1 VTRNFSHL
9 PEPIPQPSDP
19 SDARPSIAE
28 STPTITLRA
37 VLLGVI
43 SFSAVV
49 HLLRLSVSSQLPLMV
64 LISFVFWLF
73 ANAMLRTVMPRLAL
87 KRGELLTIFVVG
99 WVVGTI
105 PSNGWMWD
113 LVKLA
118 AIPTH
123 VAGPENQWAET
134 IFDLLPWHTFASTE
148 ERVINGV
155 WFGLDRGA
163 SVPWSGWFESVGQWL
178 GVSMGMVVLGFCT
191 FVLFHRQWVDRE
203 KLTFPLAQMP
213 LDLTVGCDGPGRV
226 PQLFRS
232 RLFWIGV
239 ALVFLPAAYDAVTYF
254 LPGLPMVKIF
264 FDQYPIDL
272 GPHISRGLA
281 VRFMPLV
288 LAVAYL
294 CPLDILASL
303 IVFSWLTLPKEWM
316 MNRTG
321 FAVGSEG
328 DQMGALDIMYMESH
342 GAFIFIAIWSIWL
355 ARRHLQG
362 VWRQA
367 WNGEGAAADVRRYRW
382 ALLGLAVSAT
392 YVTLWIMAL
401 GASLLLAAGLLL
413 LLVAVNFVT
422 VKLMAATGFAYLIPN
437 AIHIKG
443 ESFIVNLV
451 GTKFFSPRSVVGFS
465 MFTSNVF
472 FGSGGRIP
480 CWPAIVHHLRIF
492 SIERQP
498 VWVTTTIFF
507 SFAVGFLSIAGTTIS
522 EAYGMMVQGLSGNEV
537 ALNNMVRLINNPTV
551 ASAGKWGVWFTGF
564 VEAAGVAWLRTRFHW
579 FPFHPVGLA
588 FQYTIGVRL
597 YWFSLLVVWI
607 AKFTLLRFGGVRR
620 YAAAK
625 PLFYGMLV
633 GYVLGIVVARGVD
646 RIWFPGVSHWL
657 HRW

>member
-1 VTRNFSHL
+1 MGA
-9 PEPIPQPSDP
+9 PGE
-19 SDARPSIAE
+19 AGE
-28 STPTITLRA
+28 SAPTITLRA
-37 VLLGVI
+37 VLLGVV
-43 SFSAVV
+43 SFAAVV
-49 HLLRLSVSSQLPLMV
+49 HLLHLSVSSQLPLMV

-73 ANAMLRTVMPRLAL
+73 ANAILHTVIPRFAL
-87 KRGELLTIFVVG
+87 KRGELLTIFVAG

-113 LVKLA
+113 LVKLG

-123 VAGPENQWAET
+123 VASPENQWVET
-134 IFDLLPWHTFASTE
+134 IFDLLPWHVFASTE
-148 ERVINGV
+148 QRVIDGF
-155 WFGLDRGA
+155 WFGLDRGY
-163 SVPWSGWFESVGQWL
+163 SVPWQGWFEIVGQWL
-178 GVSMGMVVLGFCT
+178 GVSIGMVVLGFCI
-191 FVLFHRQWVDRE
+191 FLLFHRQWVDME

-213 LDLTVGCDGPGRV
+213 LDLTSGSEGPGRF
-226 PQLFRS
+226 PRLFRS
-232 RLFWIGV
+232 RLFWVGV
-239 ALVFLPAAYDAVTYF
+239 VLVFVPAAYNAATYF

-272 GPHISRGLA
+272 GPHISRGL
-281 VRFMPLV
+281 VFRFLPLV

-303 IVFSWLTLPKEWM
+303 IVFYWLTLPKEWM
-316 MNRTG
+316 MGRTG
-321 FAVGSEG
+321 FTVGSEG
-328 DQMGALDIMYMESH
+328 SQLGALDIMYMESH
-342 GAFIFIAIWSIWL
+342 GAFIFVALWSIWL
-355 ARRHLQG
+355 ARRHLQT

-367 WNGEGAAADVRRYRW
+367 LNGEGAPAEIRRYRW
-382 ALLGLAVSAT
+382 ALLGLAISAT
-392 YVTLWIMAL
+392 YVTGWIMAL
-401 GASLLLAAGLLL
+401 GASLPLAVGMLL

-443 ESFIVNLV
+443 ESFIINLV
-451 GTKFFSPRSVVGFS
+451 GTKFLSPRSVVGFG

-480 CWPAIVHHLRIF
+480 CWPAIVHQLRLF

-498 VWVTTTIFF
+498 VWVSTTIIF
-507 SFAVGFLSIAGTTIS
+507 SFAAGFLAIAGTTIN
-522 EAYGMMVQGLSGNEV
+522 EAYGMMIHGLSGNEV
-537 ALNNMVRLINNPTV
+537 ALDTMVRLINNPTV
-551 ASAGKWGVWFTGF
+551 ASAGKWVVWLIGF
-564 VEAAGVAWLRTRFHW
+564 FEAAGIAWLRTRFHW

-588 FQYTIGVRL
+588 FQYTIGAQL
-597 YWFSLLVVWI
+597 YWFSLLVVWL

-620 YAAAK
+620 YSAAK

-633 GYVLGIVVARGVD
+633 GYVLGIIVARGVD